1 MDAGPEPDLCGPF
14 DPLDERVVLRAA
26 AAAGDTPA
34 QARSRLAAEL
44 SDPGAGLRA
53 ALAAR
58 RLPPHVWSEGLEAY
72 YASDPAAVYD
82 TLLWNATWVKRA
94 LRARV
99 AAFLPAAPARLL
111 CHGDG
116 LGIDSLAWSRL
127 GHRPLWCD
135 ASAPCRRF
143 AEALHRDAGAAVEY
157 ARDLQAVPEGSVDA
171 VLSLDV
177 LEHCPDPAAE
187 VASAARRLRAGGLFI
202 VNAPFPLV
210 GPRHP
215 THLDANRR
223 FSGAWRE
230 LYVANGLSPVTG
242 SPLWDPLVLRKD
254 GASARAGW
262 GPRLWPARLGAPLLA
277 LARLSSAP
285 FAAGE
290 ACYTAAAKAVGVV
303 P

>member
-1 MDAGPEPDLCGPF
+1 MAPREEPDLCGPY
-14 DPLDERVVLRAA
+14 DPLDERVVARAA
-26 AAAGDTPA
+26 AAAGDPPET
-34 QARSRLAAEL
+34 ARRRLAAEL
-44 SDPGAGLRA
+44 ADPGSGLRA

-58 RLPPHVWSEGLEAY
+58 NLPPNVWSEGLGAF
-72 YASDPAAVYD
+72 YAEDPAAVYD

-99 AAFLPAAPARLL
+99 ASFLPAAPARLL

-116 LGIDSLAWSRL
+116 LGIDTLAWARL
-127 GHRPLWCD
+127 GHRPVWFD

-157 ARDLQAVPEGSVDA
+157 APGLESVPEGSVDA
-171 VLSLDV
+171 VVSLDV

-187 VASAARRLRAGGLFI
+187 VSRVARRLKPGGLFL

-223 FSGAWRE
+223 LSGAWRE
-230 LYVANGLSPVTG
+230 LYLANGLSPVGG

-254 GASARAGW
+254 GAAARAGW

-277 LARLSSAP
+277 LARASSVP
-285 FAAGE
+285 FTVGE
-290 ACYTAAAKAVGVV
+290 ACYTAAAQAVGIV